1 MRRSDREQS
10 LEFSLALIDRCQH
23 GTVAFATEDGAP
35 YCIPLS
41 LVRVGDKLYF
51 HCAQSGHKIDAI
63 SRNAKASFCVI
74 DQDQIVPEEY
84 TSYFRSIIAF
94 GTIRILEDSQ
104 EKREAIEKLAVKYAP
119 DDNDAHRQAAIDR
132 DWVPLCMLEMT
143 IEHMTGKE
151 AKELIKEKQQRNKSC

>member
-51 HCAQSGHKIDAI
+51 HCAKEGHKTDLLRHD
-63 SRNAKASFCVI
+63 SRVCITFVGADEPAFVAPAMYTTYFQSAVVI
-74 DQDQIVPEEY
+74 GRAGEVTEPEEK
-84 TSYFRSIIAF
+84 TEALRALCRKLTPHDL
-94 GTIRILEDSQ
+94 GEGLE
-104 EKREAIEKLAVKYAP
+104 KAIEKSLSVTAVWRVSM
-119 DDNDAHRQAAIDR
+119 DQI
-132 DWVPLCMLEMT
+132 
-143 IEHMTGKE
+143 TGK
-151 AKELIKEKQQRNKSC
+151 AKLKK

>member
-51 HCAQSGHKIDAI
+51 HCAKEGHKTDLLRHD
-63 SRNAKASFCVI
+63 SRVCITFVGADEPLSWPRHVHHLFSVRRGHRPG
-74 DQDQIVPEEY
+74 Q
-84 TSYFRSIIAF
+84 RSDRA
-94 GTIRILEDSQ
+94 GGEGRGLRALCRKLTPTTWGRAW
-104 EKREAIEKLAVKYAP
+104 KR
-119 DDNDAHRQAAIDR
+119 H
-132 DWVPLCMLEMT
+132 
-143 IEHMTGKE
+143 
-151 AKELIKEKQQRNKSC
+151 